1 MAMDMAM
8 DLAMA
13 IAKIKVFFHEG
24 CQVQLQVWASLG
36 KSTCPNHVSN
46 HVSKLRFE
54 LTTLVIKKFNFSDFC
69 C

>member
-24 CQVQLQVWASLG
+24 CQVQLQVWEVWASQLARIMFRIMFRNCVL
-36 KSTCPNHVSN
+36 S
-46 HVSKLRFE
+46 
-54 LTTLVIKKFNFSDFC
+54 
-69 C
+69 